1 MECDICGQHKPPFH
15 CHICARSALYPVRHE
30 YAVTLTDKEAM
41 GRRVKAVVKA
51 AENDAPR
58 ESLSLSGA
66 IIDTHD
72 CAKAHE
78 LSDIKSESAALS
90 ERIRLVSERAEALN
104 LEMHEHKKS
113 ILSKKATLSQRRSD
127 AESATYGREG
137 REKKELETVEGSIK
151 RMKRRWE
158 MKHED
163 IVVGRSSLCREA
175 ARLAGLKRTKR
186 AREDGV
192 IREFYT
198 IGTGLNIFDLREL
211 HTAKPEELTAS
222 LTQLAYLTVRV
233 STYLAL
239 RLPAEIILPHRDY
252 PLATIFNPPSSYT
265 SHDLQFPS
273 AGSGPSSTG
282 SPAISRTADHRTMHR
297 PRPLYV
303 QSPLA
308 KFSRDDPPGF
318 SMFVEGVTLLA
329 WDIAW
334 LCRTQGMGGLNS
346 EVDICSLGRNLW
358 NLLLDET
365 KVSVPQTEST
375 VPEGRELGPNATS
388 SEPPSHVPAL
398 FGQFSHGTAHS
409 FFGYQNGKEIMQNWK
424 LQNPAR
430 SLDKIKEYLRA
441 EIQRAE
447 WEVVDGVEWE
457 VDGADEQ
464 AVLVGGRQYYDKG
477 GKAVQSEPVS
487 EKAGRPE
494 GTKLD
499 RAENQS
505 SVGPSPLARPGAAVG
520 WTKLRKNSIV
530 ESSQKS
536 SKQ

>member
-30 YAVTLTDKEAM
+30 YAVTLADKEAM
-41 GRRVKAVVKA
+41 GRRVEAVVKA
-51 AENDAPR
+51 AENNAPR

-78 LSDIKSESAALS
+78 LSDIQSESAALS

-211 HTAKPEELTAS
+211 HSK
-222 LTQLAYLTVRV
+222 
-233 STYLAL
+233 
-239 RLPAEIILPHRDY
+239 LP
-252 PLATIFNPPSSYT
+252 
-265 SHDLQFPS
+265 FP
-273 AGSGPSSTG
+273 
-282 SPAISRTADHRTMHR
+282 
-297 PRPLYV
+297 
-303 QSPLA
+303 
-308 KFSRDDPPGF
+308 
-318 SMFVEGVTLLA
+318 
-329 WDIAW
+329 
-334 LCRTQGMGGLNS
+334 
-346 EVDICSLGRNLW
+346 
-358 NLLLDET
+358 NLL
-365 KVSVPQTEST
+365 SRFINS
-375 VPEGRELGPNATS
+375 RSCLGSHKAWFPITRFS
-388 SEPPSHVPAL
+388 S
-398 FGQFSHGTAHS
+398 
-409 FFGYQNGKEIMQNWK
+409 
-424 LQNPAR
+424 
-430 SLDKIKEYLRA
+430 
-441 EIQRAE
+441 
-447 WEVVDGVEWE
+447 
-457 VDGADEQ
+457 
-464 AVLVGGRQYYDKG
+464 
-477 GKAVQSEPVS
+477 
-487 EKAGRPE
+487 
-494 GTKLD
+494 
-499 RAENQS
+499 
-505 SVGPSPLARPGAAVG
+505 
-520 WTKLRKNSIV
+520 
-530 ESSQKS
+530 
-536 SKQ
+536 